1 MIDIRDNLR
10 VLALVVLCV
19 LAALALF
26 GPLGSGGGQ
35 GFGADP
41 PQPEPVATAVSD
53 DAGEY
58 GIELPEGEYDILVD
72 QVGYDEFETEIAVT
86 EGNTTAVDIDLSA
99 RDTGTVSGTVS
110 GPDGPVEN
118 ATVEFRDNETGNI
131 ERTIT
136 TDADGTVDTTL
147 EVGEYTAR
155 VDELGFAVSETDIAV
170 AAGETTSLDIS
181 LSTVDTGT
189 INGTVRGGGE
199 NLSAI
204 EVTAVNNATGTV
216 LATTTA
222 NGNGGYE
229 LTVETGQVEL
239 QVDDPRFEPFST
251 TVLVRA
257 DETQTTNIDLVA
269 RETGTLGGTVTADGE
284 PVEGATVSVR
294 DVASGTEQAT
304 ATTDGSGEYEIE
316 LGAES
321 YRVVVDEL
329 LFAEFDQ
336 QVNLTADERT
346 ALDIELDPLDTGTVE
361 GVVTGEDGPLE
372 GVDIEFIDP
381 DDRLGEDVDS
391 AAFGDPTNLQ
401 YGLELS
407 GGARI
412 RGKLQ
417 GLTAEGLSLEGD
429 QGFQIERTVAN
440 ELGIEQVNVRARA
453 AEGTVELYT
462 ENVTRAEFAN
472 ALGAAGLTAETGDIR
487 EGVTGATRQ
496 TAVTTITDRVDQ
508 TGFSGADVFTSSS
521 VTGENFIVAEV
532 PGVTRGEL
540 RDIISDTGR
549 VQIVA
554 GFPETT
560 ENGTTVYN
568 QTELLTQD
576 DIDQVDSAEQGS
588 AQIPQPHVPIALTG
602 EAGQRFSN
610 VLRDAGF
617 TSAQGVGNCFF
628 NEDVYDEPAPE
639 HEDQYCLFTVV
650 DGEYVYGSSMGD
662 DLADTINS
670 GGFVQ
675 DPRFVM
681 QTGSYQEAQE
691 LEVNIRAGEL
701 PTDIEIVTESFISPS
716 LAQQFKPLALLTGLV
731 AWLAVSLVVYYWYRE
746 IRVAIP
752 MLLTASSEVF
762 LLLGFASVVGLALD
776 LSHIAGLIAVIGT
789 GLDDLIIMAD
799 EILQRKEKVETG
811 RVFQSRFR
819 KAFWVIGMA
828 AATTIIAMSPLA
840 VLSLG
845 DLQGFAIITIVG
857 VLIGVGITRPAY
869 GDVLRKLVL
878 DDVKRKG

>member
-10 VLALVVLCV
+10 VIALVALCL

-26 GPLGSGGGQ
+26 GPLGAGGGQ

-41 PQPEPVATAVSD
+41 PQPDPVATATSD

-58 GIELPEGEYDILVD
+58 GIELPTGEYDIIVNE
-72 QVGYDEFETEIAVT
+72 VGFGEFETDIEVT
-86 EGNTTAVDIDLSA
+86 EGNTTTADIGLSA
-99 RDTGTVSGTVS
+99 RETGAVSGTVS
-110 GPDGPVEN
+110 GPDGPVGG
-118 ATVEFRDNETGNI
+118 ATVELRENG
-131 ERTIT
+131 
-136 TDADGTVDTTL
+136 TDDVEQTVTADANGTFETTL
-147 EVGEYTAR
+147 EVGEYIAR
-155 VDELGFAVSETDIAV
+155 IDEVGLTIVEESFSVT
-170 AAGETTSLDIS
+170 AGETASVDIS
-181 LSTVDTGT
+181 ASAVDTGT
-189 INGTVRGGGE
+189 LNGTVRGGGE
-199 NLSAI
+199 PLAAV
-204 EVTAVNNATGTV
+204 EVAAVNNATGTTV
-216 LATTTA
+216 ATTTTDE
-222 NGNGGYE
+222 NGSYE
-229 LTVETGQVEL
+229 LTVETGEVEVA
-239 QVDDPRFEPFST
+239 VDNPRFESSST
-251 TVLVRA
+251 TVLVQA
-257 DETQTTNIDLVA
+257 DQVQTVDIDLA
-269 RETGTLGGTVTADGE
+269 PRETGTLGGAVTAGGE
-284 PVEGATVSVR
+284 PVEGVTVSVR
-294 DVASGTEQAT
+294 DVATGAEQAA
-304 ATTDGSGEYEIE
+304 ATTDSSGEYEVE
-316 LGAES
+316 LGAQS
-321 YRVVVDEL
+321 YSVVVDEL
-329 LFAEFDQ
+329 LFGEFEQ

-346 ALDIELDPLDTGTVE
+346 GLDIALDRVDTGTVE
-361 GVVTGEDGPLE
+361 GVVTGDDGPLA

-381 DDRLGEDVDS
+381 DDRLGEDIDGS
-391 AAFGDPTNLQ
+391 FGDPTNLQ

-417 GLTAEGLSLEGD
+417 GLTAEGLDLNPDRE
-429 QGFQIERTVAN
+429 FQVERTVAD
-440 ELGIEQVNVRARA
+440 ELDIEQINVRTRVQ
-453 AEGTVELYT
+453 EGAVELYT
-462 ENVTRAEFAN
+462 QNVTQAEFAD
-472 ALGAAGLTAETGDIR
+472 ALGAAELTVGTGDIR
-487 EGVTGATRQ
+487 EGVTSATRQ
-496 TAVTTITDRVDQ
+496 NAVTTITDRVDQ
-508 TGFSGADVFTSSS
+508 TGFSGADVFTSSA

-540 RDIISDTGR
+540 RDIISETGR

-568 QTELLTQD
+568 QTVLLTQD
-576 DIDQVDSAEQGS
+576 DIDSVDSAQRGD
-588 AQIPQPHVPIALTG
+588 AQTPQPHVPIALTG
-602 EAGQRFSN
+602 EAGQRFAS
-610 VLRDAGF
+610 VTQAGGL
-617 TSAQGVGNCFF
+617 TSPQGVGNCFF
-628 NEDVYDEPAPE
+628 DEEVFDEPAPQ
-639 HEDQYCLFTVV
+639 HESQYCLFTVV
-650 DGEYVYGSSMGD
+650 DGEYVYGSSMGG
-662 DLADTINS
+662 DLAETINS
-670 GGFVQ
+670 GGFAQ

-716 LAQQFKPLALLTGLV
+716 LAQQFKPLALLTALV
-731 AWLAVSLVVYYWYRE
+731 AWLSVSAVVYYWYRDVR
-746 IRVAIP
+746 IAIP

-799 EILQRKEKVETG
+799 EILQRKEQVETG

-819 KAFWVIGMA
+819 KAFWIIGMA

-878 DDVKRKG
+878 DDVKRTG

>member
-1 MIDIRDNLR
+1 MIDLRDNLR
-10 VLALVVLCV
+10 VITLVVLCL

-26 GPLGSGGGQ
+26 GPLGSGGEQ

-41 PQPEPVATAVSD
+41 PQPDPVATATSG

-58 GIELPEGEYDILVD
+58 GIELPTGEYDILVD
-72 QVGYDEFETEIAVT
+72 EVGFDEFETDIEVT
-86 EGNTTAVDIDLSA
+86 EGNTTTADIDLSA
-99 RDTGTVSGTVS
+99 RETGAVSGTVS
-110 GPDGPVEN
+110 GPGGPVEG
-118 ATVEFRDNETGNI
+118 ATVELRENGTDDV
-131 ERTIT
+131 ERTVT
-136 TDADGTVDTTL
+136 ADSDGAFETTL

-155 VDELGFAVSETDIAV
+155 TTAVGFTLVEEEFAVT
-170 AAGETTSLDIS
+170 AGGTTSLDIS

-189 INGTVRGGGE
+189 LNGTVRGGGE
-199 NLSAI
+199 TLAAV
-204 EVTAVNNATGTV
+204 EVTAVNNATGTTI
-216 LATTTA
+216 ATTTTDE
-222 NGNGGYE
+222 NGSYE
-229 LTVETGQVEL
+229 LTVETGEVEL
-239 QVDDPRFEPFST
+239 QVDNPRFESGSAT
-251 TVLVRA
+251 TLV
-257 DETQTTNIDLVA
+257 QTDQRQTVDIDLVP
-269 RETGTLGGTVTADGE
+269 RETGTLGGTVTAGGE
-284 PVEGATVSVR
+284 PVEGVAVSFR
-294 DVASGTEQAT
+294 DVATGAEQA
-304 ATTDGSGEYEIE
+304 ATTTDSSGEYEIE
-316 LGAES
+316 LGVQS
-321 YRVVVDEL
+321 YDVVVDEL
-329 LFAEFDQ
+329 LYRAFEQ
-336 QVNLTADERT
+336 QVNLTAGERT
-346 ALDIELDPLDTGTVE
+346 GLDIALDPVETGTVE
-361 GVVTGEDGPLE
+361 GVVTGDDGPLT
-372 GVDIEFIDP
+372 GIELEIIDP
-381 DDRLGEDVDS
+381 DDRLGEDLDAS
-391 AAFGDPTNLQ
+391 FGDPTNLQ

-417 GLTAEGLSLEGD
+417 GLTAEGLDLSTE
-429 QGFQIERTVAN
+429 QRFQTERTVAE
-440 ELGIEQVNVRARA
+440 ELGIEQIDVRTRIQ
-453 AEGTVELYT
+453 EGAVELYT
-462 ENVTRAEFAN
+462 QNVTQTEFAD
-472 ALGAAGLTAETGDIR
+472 ALGAAGLTADTSDIR

-508 TGFSGADVFTSSS
+508 TGFSGADVFTSNA

-540 RDIISDTGR
+540 RDIISETGR

-568 QTELLTQD
+568 QTQLLTQD
-576 DIDQVDSAEQGS
+576 DIDNVDSAQRGD
-588 AQIPQPHVPIALTG
+588 AQTPQPNVPIALTS
-602 EAGQRFSN
+602 EAGQRFAS
-610 VLRDAGF
+610 VTREGGF
-617 TSAQGVGNCFF
+617 TSQQGVGNCFF
-628 NEDVYDEPAPE
+628 NEDVFDEPAPQ
-639 HEDQYCLFTVV
+639 HESQYCLFTVV
-650 DGEYVYGSSMGD
+650 DGEYVYGSSMGSG
-662 DLADTINS
+662 LADTINS
-670 GGFVQ
+670 GGFAQ

-716 LAQQFKPLALLTGLV
+716 LAQRFKPLALLTGLV
-731 AWLAVSLVVYYWYRE
+731 AWLAVSAVVYYWYRDV
-746 IRVAIP
+746 RVAIP

-878 DDVKRKG
+878 DDVERTA

>member
-10 VLALVVLCV
+10 VIALVALCL

-26 GPLGSGGGQ
+26 GPLGAGGGQ

-41 PQPEPVATAVSD
+41 PQPDPVATATSD

-58 GIELPEGEYDILVD
+58 GIELPTGEYDIIVD
-72 QVGYDEFETEIAVT
+72 EVGFGEFETDIEVT
-86 EGNTTAVDIDLSA
+86 EGNTTTADIDLSA
-99 RDTGTVSGTVS
+99 RETGTVSGTVT
-110 GPDGPVEN
+110 GPDGPVGG
-118 ATVEFRDNETGNI
+118 ATVELRENG
-131 ERTIT
+131 
-136 TDADGTVDTTL
+136 TDDVEQTVTADTDGTFETTL
-147 EVGEYTAR
+147 EVGEYIAR
-155 VDELGFAVSETDIAV
+155 IDEVGLTIVEESFSVT
-170 AAGETTSLDIS
+170 AGETVSVDIS
-181 LSTVDTGT
+181 ASAVDTGT
-189 INGTVRGGGE
+189 LNGTVRGGGE
-199 NLSAI
+199 PLAAV
-204 EVTAVNNATGTV
+204 EVAAVNNATGTTV
-216 LATTTA
+216 ATTTTDE
-222 NGNGGYE
+222 NGSYE
-229 LTVETGQVEL
+229 LTVETGEVEVA
-239 QVDDPRFEPFST
+239 VDNPRFESSST
-251 TVLVRA
+251 TVLVQA
-257 DETQTTNIDLVA
+257 DQVQTVDIDLTP
-269 RETGTLGGTVTADGE
+269 RETGTLGGAVTAGGE
-284 PVEGATVSVR
+284 PVEGVTVSVR
-294 DVASGTEQAT
+294 DVATGAEQAA
-304 ATTDGSGEYEIE
+304 ATTDSSGEYEVE
-316 LGAES
+316 LGAQS
-321 YRVVVDEL
+321 YSVVVDEL
-329 LFAEFDQ
+329 LFGEFEQ

-346 ALDIELDPLDTGTVE
+346 GLDIALDRVDTGTVE
-361 GVVTGEDGPLE
+361 GVVTGDDGPLA

-381 DDRLGEDVDS
+381 DDRLGEDIDGS
-391 AAFGDPTNLQ
+391 FGDPTNLQ

-417 GLTAEGLSLEGD
+417 GLTAEGLDLNPD
-429 QGFQIERTVAN
+429 RGFQVERTVAD
-440 ELGIEQVNVRARA
+440 ELDIEQINVRTRVQ
-453 AEGTVELYT
+453 EGAVELYT
-462 ENVTRAEFAN
+462 QNVTQAEFAD
-472 ALGAAGLTAETGDIR
+472 ALGAAGLTASTGDIR
-487 EGVTGATRQ
+487 EGVTSATRQ
-496 TAVTTITDRVDQ
+496 NAVTTITDRVDQ
-508 TGFSGADVFTSSS
+508 TGFSGADVFTSSA

-540 RDIISDTGR
+540 RDIISETGR

-568 QTELLTQD
+568 QTVLLTQD
-576 DIDQVDSAEQGS
+576 DIDSVDSAQRGD
-588 AQIPQPHVPIALTG
+588 AQTPQPHVPIALTG
-602 EAGQRFSN
+602 EAGQRFAS
-610 VLRDAGF
+610 VTQAGGL
-617 TSAQGVGNCFF
+617 TSPQGVGNCFF
-628 NEDVYDEPAPE
+628 DEEVFDEPAPQ
-639 HEDQYCLFTVV
+639 HESQYCLFTVV
-650 DGEYVYGSSMGD
+650 DGEYVYGSSMGG
-662 DLADTINS
+662 DLAETINS
-670 GGFVQ
+670 GGFAQ

-716 LAQQFKPLALLTGLV
+716 LAQQFKPLALLTALV
-731 AWLAVSLVVYYWYRE
+731 AWLSVSAVVYYWYRDVR
-746 IRVAIP
+746 IAIP

-799 EILQRKEKVETG
+799 EILQRKEQVETG

-819 KAFWVIGMA
+819 KAFWIIGMA

-878 DDVKRKG
+878 DDVKRTG

>member
-10 VLALVVLCV
+10 VIALVALCL

-26 GPLGSGGGQ
+26 GPLGAGGGQ

-41 PQPEPVATAVSD
+41 PQPDPVATATSD

-58 GIELPEGEYDILVD
+58 GIELPTGEYDIIVD
-72 QVGYDEFETEIAVT
+72 EVGFGEFETDIQVT
-86 EGNTTAVDIDLSA
+86 EGNTTTADIDLSA
-99 RDTGTVSGTVS
+99 RETGTVSGTVT
-110 GPDGPVEN
+110 GPGGPVGG
-118 ATVEFRDNETGNI
+118 ATVELRENG
-131 ERTIT
+131 
-136 TDADGTVDTTL
+136 TDDVEQTVTADASGTFEITL
-147 EVGEYTAR
+147 EVGEYIARIDQVGFTIVEEAFSVTA
-155 VDELGFAVSETDIAV
+155 G
-170 AAGETTSLDIS
+170 GTTSLDIS
-181 LSTVDTGT
+181 ASTVDTGT
-189 INGTVRGGGE
+189 LNGTVRGGGE
-199 NLSAI
+199 PLAAV
-204 EVTAVNNATGTV
+204 EVAAVNNATGTTV
-216 LATTTA
+216 ATTTTDE
-222 NGNGGYE
+222 NGSYE
-229 LTVETGQVEL
+229 LTVETGEVEL
-239 QVDDPRFEPFST
+239 SVDNPRFESSST
-251 TVLVRA
+251 TVLVQA
-257 DETQTTNIDLVA
+257 DQVQTVDIDLTP
-269 RETGTLGGTVTADGE
+269 RETGTLGGAVTAGGE
-284 PVEGATVSVR
+284 PVEGVTVSVR
-294 DVASGTEQAT
+294 DVATGTEQAT
-304 ATTDGSGEYEIE
+304 ATTDSSGEYEVE
-316 LGAES
+316 LGVQS
-321 YRVVVDEL
+321 YSVVVDEL
-329 LFAEFDQ
+329 LFGEFEQ

-346 ALDIELDPLDTGTVE
+346 GLDVALDRVNTGTVE
-361 GVVTGEDGPLE
+361 GVVTGDDGPLA

-381 DDRLGEDVDS
+381 DDRLGEDIDGS
-391 AAFGDPTNLQ
+391 FGDPTNLQ

-417 GLTAEGLSLEGD
+417 GLTAEGLDLNPD
-429 QGFQIERTVAN
+429 RGFQVERTVAD
-440 ELGIEQVNVRARA
+440 ELDIEQINVRTRIQ
-453 AEGTVELYT
+453 EGAVELYT
-462 ENVTRAEFAN
+462 QNVTQAEFAD
-472 ALGAAGLTAETGDIR
+472 ALGAAGLTVSTGDIR
-487 EGVTGATRQ
+487 EGVTSATRQ
-496 TAVTTITDRVDQ
+496 NAVTTITDRVDQ
-508 TGFSGADVFTSSS
+508 TGFSGADVFTSSA

-540 RDIISDTGR
+540 RDIISETGR

-568 QTELLTQD
+568 QTVLLTQD
-576 DIDQVDSAEQGS
+576 DIDSVDSAQRGD
-588 AQIPQPHVPIALTG
+588 AQTPQPHVPIALTG
-602 EAGQRFSN
+602 EAGQRFAS
-610 VLRDAGF
+610 VTQAGGL
-617 TSAQGVGNCFF
+617 TSPQGVGNCFF
-628 NEDVYDEPAPE
+628 DEEVFDEPAPQ
-639 HEDQYCLFTVV
+639 HESQYCLFTVV

-662 DLADTINS
+662 DLAETVNS
-670 GGFVQ
+670 GGFAQ

-716 LAQQFKPLALLTGLV
+716 LAQQFKPLALLTALV
-731 AWLAVSLVVYYWYRE
+731 AWLSVSAVVYYWYRDVR
-746 IRVAIP
+746 IAIP

-799 EILQRKEKVETG
+799 EILQRKEQVETG

-819 KAFWVIGMA
+819 KAFWIIGMA

-878 DDVKRKG
+878 DDVKRTG